1 MGRACE
7 LHRQIASDV
16 SRRVLLA
23 LTTSLVL
30 SSLAQAQNKQ
40 TIRYPLNAGT
50 SVSIVNAYGP
60 VTVRSSS
67 TNQLV
72 VTATP
77 HSSKVEIDQTKND
90 TRVEIRSHVLQ
101 QASPA
106 EAEVEYEVQLPPGVS
121 LWVRSSDGPISVTGV
136 RTADVT
142 CDGESARIE
151 VKDGGSG
158 HVHVR
163 TVNGE
168 IVLANLKDAHTEISS
183 ISGDIGLHGV
193 NGKFVSVNST
203 RGRIN
208 YDGGFEGGGEYV
220 FSTHSGDINVAMP
233 EDASVE
239 VSARS
244 VMGTV
249 DDGVHMQP
257 APHPSFAPS
266 QGKALAGVLNAGASS
281 VKLRSMTGNISVKK
295 K

>member
-1 MGRACE
+1 MGSQV
-7 LHRQIASDV
+7 L
-16 SRRVLLA
+16 RRIFLA
-23 LTTSLVL
+23 LTASLLL
-30 SSLAQAQNKQ
+30 SAFSSAQNRQ

-60 VTVRSSS
+60 VTVRTSS

-77 HSSKVEIDQTKND
+77 HSSKVEIDQSKND
-90 TRVEIRSHVLQ
+90 ARVEIRSHILQ

-106 EAEVEYEVQLPPGVS
+106 EAQVEYDVQLPPGVS
-121 LWVRSSDGPISVTGV
+121 LWVRSSDGPILVTGV
-136 RTADVT
+136 RAADVT
-142 CDGESARIE
+142 CDGESARVE
-151 VKDGGSG
+151 VSDGGSG

-163 TVNGE
+163 TVSGE
-168 IVLANLKDAHTEISS
+168 IVLTNLKDAHTEIES
-183 ISGDIGLHGV
+183 ISGDIVVRGV
-193 NGKFVSVNST
+193 SGRFVSVNTTKGKIS
-203 RGRIN
+203 

-220 FSTHSGDINVAMP
+220 FSTHSGGINVTMP
-233 EDASVE
+233 GDASVE

-249 DDGVHMQP
+249 EDSVHMQP

-281 VKLRSMTGNISVKK
+281 VRLRSMTGNITVKK